1 MKEQLGK
8 INDAAVRC
16 KKIIENLLS
25 FARQHKIEK
34 KYCDIND
41 IIKRTL
47 ELKVYQLRI
56 DNIDIYTDLS
66 PDIPNTMADTYSLQ
80 QVFLNLINNAH
91 LAMVDKKTP
100 GVLSIKSEQVN
111 GVIRI
116 IISDTGVGIAE
127 ESLFKIFNLFLNQR
141 GR

>member
-1 MKEQLGK
+1 MILSS
-8 INDAAVRC
+8 VR
-16 KKIIENLLS
+16 
-25 FARQHKIEK
+25 
-34 KYCDIND
+34 
-41 IIKRTL
+41 L

-111 GVIRI
+111 GVIR
-116 IISDTGVGIAE
+116 DYHFRYGGWY
-127 ESLFKIFNLFLNQR
+127 R
-141 GR
+141 